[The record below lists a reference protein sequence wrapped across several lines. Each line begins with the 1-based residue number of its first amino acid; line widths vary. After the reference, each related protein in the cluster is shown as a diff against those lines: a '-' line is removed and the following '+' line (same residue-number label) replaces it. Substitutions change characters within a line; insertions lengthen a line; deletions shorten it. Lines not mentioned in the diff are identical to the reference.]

1 MPMDAM
7 DLLDMPLP
15 LIFDQILGKDEDEW
29 PPEARFLI
37 AAHRGNIGRLKGIA
51 KSLDTDGKRGV
62 SATVA
67 ATTYRGMNALHAAV
81 GGLGKLNICRYLVDQ
96 VGMDVNMWD
105 TSPSKKTPL
114 EHAVSGGNLP
124 AVRFLLDH
132 GADLHQE
139 NEQGNGV
146 LHVAAMKG
154 KSEIV
159 KLLIS
164 KGADVNGNSEQG
176 TPLHI
181 AAFKGHESTLEVLV
195 EHHADVN
202 KIIPSCLLTP
212 LDTAVGTAN
221 TPCAKLLIQAGA
233 NVNGVNNSLARAA
246 GEGLTEV
253 IKCLLEAGANP
264 NRPDDCGRMP
274 IELAA
279 VYATREDVEL
289 LFPFTSPIPNVADW
303 SVDGIINHAKLE
315 SMQLMDDDAVN
326 MRKSDLK
333 QQADEAFEKQD
344 YPNASVLYT
353 KVLRVDPSDRKVLA
367 NRSRCW
373 LRLGDGQ
380 KALED
385 AIKCKR
391 SNKDWAEAHHRLGE
405 AHMLLKE
412 YEKACEV
419 LTRGLELDPE
429 NNEMDKLFWEAMEL
443 KKK

>member
-1 MPMDAM
+1 MGMDAM

-29 PPEARFLI
+29 PLEARFLI
-37 AAHRGNIGRLKGIA
+37 AAHRGNVGRLKGIA

-67 ATTYRGMNALHAAV
+67 ATSYRGMNALHAAV
-81 GGLGKLNICRYLVDQ
+81 GGLGKLAVCRYLVDQ

-139 NEQGNGV
+139 NEEGATV

-154 KSEIV
+154 KCEIV
-159 KLLIS
+159 KLLLS
-164 KGADVNGNSEQG
+164 KGADVNGISEEG
-176 TPLHI
+176 TPLHL
-181 AAFKGHESTLEVLV
+181 AAIKGHESTVEVLLQ
-195 EHHADVN
+195 HHADVN
-202 KIIPSCLLTP
+202 NILPSCLATP
-212 LDTAVGTAN
+212 LDVAVFAAN
-221 TPCAKLLIQAGA
+221 TACVKLLIQAGA
-233 NVNGVNNSLARAA
+233 NVNDVNNSLARSAS
-246 GEGLTEV
+246 EGLTE
-253 IKCLLEAGANP
+253 IAKCLLEHGANP
-264 NRPDDCGRMP
+264 NLPDECGRLP

-279 VYATREDVEL
+279 VYGTREGVEL
-289 LFPFTSPIPNVADW
+289 LLPITSPIPDVADW
-303 SVDGIINHAKLE
+303 SVDGVISHAKLE
-315 SMQLMDDDAVN
+315 SMQLMDDNAVK

-333 QQADEAFEKQD
+333 RQADQAFEEQD
-344 YPNASVLYT
+344 YTNASVLYT
-353 KVLRVDPSDRKVLA
+353 KVLRADPSDRKVLA

-391 SNKDWAEAHHRLGE
+391 SNESWAEAHHRQGE

-429 NNEMDKLFWEAMEL
+429 NDEMDKLFW
-443 KKK
+443 